1 MLRFLKQIKSGE
13 KGQVLPTVLAL
24 LVLGGLAIVP
34 SLNYAATSLNA
45 GRIIGEGVRG
55 VYAAEAGVEDA
66 LWSLENGISPPQQLS
81 ENINQMEITV
91 QTEDRGT
98 YTLYLGELIQPKGHS
113 DHLIVDSEIV
123 WDEGA
128 EAYKYI
134 ITVTWQP
141 LPGIPVIHLEGV
153 GARLP
158 VGYEY
163 QQYSSAMFPEN
174 LSTDDDNELTQTLD
188 TSGVWLL
195 NWDLKSSNPSVSEGN
210 PVQTQ
215 TFYITGEGSQ
225 EGYYAWVVAS
235 RTDIGAVGEITG
247 NSYKITATATRPED
261 GRTTAKIVADVII
274 GGGVTYIA
282 SWQISN

>member
-225 EGYYAWVVAS
+225 EGHYAWVIAS

-247 NSYKITATATRPED
+247 NSYKITATAMRPEV
-261 GRTTAKIVADVII
+261 GKTTAKIVADVII

>member
-225 EGYYAWVVAS
+225 EGHYGWVVAN
-235 RTDIGAVGEITG
+235 RDDVGAVGEITG
-247 NSYKITATATRPED
+247 ASYKITATATRPGD
-261 GRTTAKIVADVII
+261 GRTTAKIVAEAMI
-274 GGGVTYIA
+274 GETTCIV
-282 SWQISN
+282 SWQILT